1 MVDDCYNQMP
11 DYTVDKF
18 RSGQLTVPLYSEE
31 AASQPQY
38 ALVGSAVGNTGE
50 KEGER
55 VRMVPP
61 PETEFS
67 SDHVSLSSKLSAVVT
82 NPPGGK
88 QRNSIKLNKSQPTAP
103 DWSKR
108 RKSSPTMLGV
118 TNWKLEVNHKLSV
131 PAVPVRQTASE
142 SEAMLVSQWVPID
155 GGTAVIRHH
164 GDYVNGPPRG
174 SAFHC

>member
-38 ALVGSAVGNTGE
+38 ALVGSAVGNSGE

-67 SDHVSLSSKLSAVVT
+67 SDRVSLSSKLSAVVT
-82 NPPGGK
+82 NSPGK
-88 QRNSIKLNKSQPTAP
+88 QRNSVKSNKSQPTAP
-103 DWSKR
+103 DWAKR

-118 TNWKLEVNHKLSV
+118 TNWKLEVDHKLS
-131 PAVPVRQTASE
+131 ASPVRQTASE

-155 GGTAVIRHH
+155 GGTAVIRH